1 MTDKGATE
9 RGRLELMEN
18 VKEQLKSLIVQSLR
32 MTDITPDQLRDDQP
46 LMGSELEIDS
56 IDILQLILDIER
68 HFGIRLVTGKFEPG
82 VWESINTLA
91 AAIEAKTREV
101 NQP

>member
-1 MTDKGATE
+1 
-9 RGRLELMEN
+9 MEN
-18 VKEQLKSLIVQSLR
+18 IKEQLKSLIVRSLR
-32 MTDITPDQLRDDQP
+32 ITDLTPDQLRDDQP

-56 IDILQLILDIER
+56 IDILQLILEIER

-91 AAIEAKTREV
+91 AAIEVKMREV

>member
-1 MTDKGATE
+1 
-9 RGRLELMEN
+9 MEN
-18 VKEQLKSLIVQSLR
+18 IKEQLKSLIVRSLR
-32 MTDITPDQLRDDQP
+32 ITDLTPDQLRDDQP

-56 IDILQLILDIER
+56 IDILQLILEIER
-68 HFGIRLVTGKFEPG
+68 HFGIRLVTGKFERG

-91 AAIEAKTREV
+91 AAIEVKMREV